1 MQHVEDEKKLGELVE
16 RADGFAEVFPEHK
29 YEIVNILQKRNHMV
43 RPQLPNH
50 MVRPHLPNVVDT
62 GTFCVSSFFWQLCM
76 YKSALQH
83 SYLVPCN
90 VGQAVSS

>member
-43 RPQLPNH
+43 RLDFLDQLIYSTLAAI
-50 MVRPHLPNVVDT
+50 LPFYVLL
-62 GTFCVSSFFWQLCM
+62 GSC
-76 YKSALQH
+76 A
-83 SYLVPCN
+83 
-90 VGQAVSS
+90 